1 MDCAINIGALSKKR
15 KIILMNERIRL
26 EDENTIK
33 NFIPDPASK
42 LSGLTF
48 LIKMS
53 TLQMQRILEYKNA
66 KNDYF
71 HTTAVFHHIM

>member
-15 KIILMNERIRL
+15 KITLMNERIRL

-33 NFIPDPASK
+33 NFIPDPANK

-53 TLQMQRILEYKNA
+53 TLQMQRILRE
-66 KNDYF
+66 
-71 HTTAVFHHIM
+71 